1 MTYIDWW
8 LVERHQNT
16 VLFNLYNIQSLFIRH
31 SYPQCIEFLNRHR
44 AFQSYFCHAKPA
56 AFAEPTAEFT
66 MLLDKPFLRT
76 YATVPAVPCISHARP
91 HARTTFK
98 CVFHYALFLYFSR
111 SFPLPPART
120 RIHSNTSNVYTLYA
134 SVRTCRVSWFN
145 NSLR

>member
-16 VLFNLYNIQSLFIRH
+16 VLFNLYNIQLYLSAILIHNVSNFWIVTVLSNHIFVTR
-31 SYPQCIEFLNRHR
+31 SPQRL
-44 AFQSYFCHAKPA
+44 
-56 AFAEPTAEFT
+56 PTAEFT

-76 YATVPAVPCISHARP
+76 YATVPAVPCISHAHP

-111 SFPLPPART
+111 SFPLPPTRT